1 MYGVSHQYETNVAT
15 TYEVRFSGVLTSLDL
30 VADVREARENTL
42 LSIKQ
47 WGYTGLTRIML
58 SGFSSLKSIAADT
71 EGAFRGMEHFGV
83 ELMAVVLPVRL
94 SSPFPMIS
102 LNMR

>member
-1 MYGVSHQYETNVAT
+1 MKYV
-15 TYEVRFSGVLTSLDL
+15 SGVLTSLDL

-58 SGFSSLKSIAADT
+58 SGFSSLKWITADT
-71 EGAFRGMEHFGV
+71 EGAFRGMEHFHV
-83 ELMAVVLPVRL
+83 HPMAVVLPVRL
-94 SSPFPMIS
+94 SKFHS
-102 LNMR
+102 R

>member
-58 SGFSSLKSIAADT
+58 SGF
-71 EGAFRGMEHFGV
+71 
-83 ELMAVVLPVRL
+83 AV
-94 SSPFPMIS
+94 
-102 LNMR
+102 

>member
-1 MYGVSHQYETNVAT
+1 
-15 TYEVRFSGVLTSLDL
+15 
-30 VADVREARENTL
+30 
-42 LSIKQ
+42 
-47 WGYTGLTRIML
+47 ML

-83 ELMAVVLPVRL
+83 EPYGGSFTGTAIESIPDD
-94 SSPFPMIS
+94 S